1 MNRTYPNY
9 AKSIPELLG
18 TTRKC
23 VREIELYAQQLISF
37 KNLLISYND
46 DGVQTHDLR
55 IQLLLLKLNDLQ
67 KRNTIL
73 RTKQLTILNDL
84 KASATDDTESR
95 NAIFLNVAHLKLKT
109 EALVFLQL
117 FCLVEKEIR
126 EFESNKTQLYTKNLS
141 AVA

>member
-1 MNRTYPNY
+1 
-9 AKSIPELLG
+9 
-18 TTRKC
+18 
-23 VREIELYAQQLISF
+23 
-37 KNLLISYND
+37 LLISYND
-46 DGVQTHDLR
+46 EGVQTHDLR

-84 KASATDDTESR
+84 KAAATDDTESR
-95 NAIFLNVAHLKLKT
+95 NAIFLNVAHLKLRS

-117 FCLVEKEIR
+117 FCSVEKEIR
-126 EFESNKTQLYTKNLS
+126 EFESNKTQFYTKNLS